1 MVFPRA
7 WIYVGA
13 LAIAIAP
20 PAVGSAILMV
30 CPLFPI
36 DNVWNTA
43 IDTLP
48 VDANSNAY
56 VATIGVTRTLHPDF
70 GTVYDGA
77 PNGIPFI
84 TVRSSQSKVPV
95 SFTYAG
101 ESDPGPYPVPPDAPI
116 EGGPQAGGDR
126 HVLVLDCTAGKL
138 YELFAAYPNP
148 DGSWSAGSGAVF
160 DVLGNSLR
168 PPTWTSAD
176 AAGLPILA
184 GLVIYEQVVAGEIAH
199 ALRFTA
205 PQTRNAFIWPARHQ
219 ASTLSGTQYPPM
231 GQRFR
236 LKASVDIS
244 GFGPNVKIILRALKK
259 YGMFLA
265 DNGSSWFLSGAPDPR
280 WDDNELHQLGL
291 LHGSDFEAVDESSLM
306 IDPNSGQARP
316 PTPTQPTAG
325 KVSVVEYYRAA
336 VGHYFMTTERA
347 EIDALDN
354 GTIRGRA
361 RTGQTFE
368 AYPPFDASHAPVC
381 RFYGRSEAGLDSHFY
396 SASISECQELIAR
409 YSNAW
414 IYESGNVFTIDVP
427 DPVKGAW
434 APTAL
439 PVYRLYNDRAD
450 VNHRYTTSL
459 ALRAQM
465 INAGWIT
472 EGYGPLG
479 VAMCAAPE

>member
-7 WIYVGA
+7 WVYVGA

-20 PAVGSAILMV
+20 PAAGSAILMV

-138 YELFAAYPNP
+138 YELFAAYSNP
-148 DGSWSAGSGAVF
+148 DGSWAAGSGAVF

-184 GLVIYEQVVAGEIAH
+184 GLVLYEQVAAGEIAH

-205 PQTRNAFIWPARHQ
+205 PQTRNAF
-219 ASTLSGTQYPPM
+219 
-231 GQRFR
+231 
-236 LKASVDIS
+236 
-244 GFGPNVKIILRALKK
+244 
-259 YGMFLA
+259 
-265 DNGSSWFLSGAPDPR
+265 
-280 WDDNELHQLGL
+280 
-291 LHGSDFEAVDESSLM
+291 
-306 IDPNSGQARP
+306 
-316 PTPTQPTAG
+316 
-325 KVSVVEYYRAA
+325 
-336 VGHYFMTTERA
+336 
-347 EIDALDN
+347 
-354 GTIRGRA
+354 
-361 RTGQTFE
+361 
-368 AYPPFDASHAPVC
+368 
-381 RFYGRSEAGLDSHFY
+381 
-396 SASISECQELIAR
+396 
-409 YSNAW
+409 
-414 IYESGNVFTIDVP
+414 
-427 DPVKGAW
+427 
-434 APTAL
+434 
-439 PVYRLYNDRAD
+439 
-450 VNHRYTTSL
+450 
-459 ALRAQM
+459 
-465 INAGWIT
+465 
-472 EGYGPLG
+472 
-479 VAMCAAPE
+479 